1 MPVHPFPPGA
11 DGYSEER
18 LCITLLSTL
27 VATELKVRPV
37 DCSPS
42 VLEAVLFPC
51 CTSSCASQ
59 GPFGALGLLRG
70 GERTWCAGLVPFGV
84 VFARRGHSYWSD
96 RRRGRLQLLLWLE
109 GGGGGACSRPSGRDD
124 GSETLLDEHAVPS
137 SHPLLQTTSQ
147 LCAPLSQSTS
157 VTPAELPALLSVRVR
172 VERSTAEPGLR
183 ARRLADTGSERE
195 EEPVAPRRLFI

>member
-84 VFARRGHSYWSD
+84 VFARRGHSHWSA

-109 GGGGGACSRPSGRDD
+109 GGGGG
-124 GSETLLDEHAVPS
+124 
-137 SHPLLQTTSQ
+137 
-147 LCAPLSQSTS
+147 
-157 VTPAELPALLSVRVR
+157 RVH
-172 VERSTAEPGLR
+172 V
-183 ARRLADTGSERE
+183 RLAETTGQ
-195 EEPVAPRRLFI
+195 RRCWMSMQCRPPTPFSKQRLSCAHL